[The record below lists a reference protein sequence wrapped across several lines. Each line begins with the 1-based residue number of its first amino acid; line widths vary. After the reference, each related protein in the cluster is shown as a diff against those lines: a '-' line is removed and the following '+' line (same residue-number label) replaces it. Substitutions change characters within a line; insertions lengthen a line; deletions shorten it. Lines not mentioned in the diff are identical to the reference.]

1 MGGKQIRVRALA
13 SAISIALIG
22 VLPSVAFS
30 AESTKTQAAEPT
42 ESYIIRFA
50 EGGLLAQLRDTQT
63 TASTQPSTR
72 PNLNSAAA
80 AALRAQIEQ
89 SQTQTLA
96 LIASRLTRSVAP
108 THRFQVTLSG
118 AAMPL
123 TEAEADAIR
132 TIPGVV
138 SVQKAGFEHLDTF
151 VGPPFIGA
159 NLVWDV
165 PPSVIGTRGQ
175 GMVLGGIDGGTRLG
189 HPSFA
194 NDPSCGFSAG
204 NPKQL
209 SAVDCSVTNGSGQ
222 CTGPDPE
229 DQSVG
234 HGVHTASTAAGN
246 TLTAASVPPPPIP
259 SGFTEISGVAPCA
272 AVRTYKGCQ
281 TTSCAGADLLASINN
296 AIADGV
302 DVINYSISGGNS
314 PWSDLDR
321 NFLDAVG
328 AGIVVAASAGN
339 TSASIPDPVG
349 QVNHNGPWVMT
360 VAASSHDQ
368 NFVVPGVLGAVGPGT
383 PPADTQN
390 LATTKGSGTPVGM
403 ILSAQTMRQN
413 PPNPTACTATGGVAA
428 GTFASAVALIPR
440 GGCTFEEKINN
451 AQGAGAIMAVISNNA
466 AGTVTMSTAGATL
479 PAYSILQADGDAL
492 RNFMTASAPTEITVD
507 FAPPAIQGDTLA
519 DFSLRGPS
527 ALTSVTKPDITG
539 PGVSILAAAGA
550 AQNEYTIMSGTS
562 MSSPHLAGS
571 ALLVRALQPT
581 WTPSE
586 VVSALMLTAKPS
598 GFKDTIVDAWDPD
611 DVGSGRVQVAVAPL
625 AGFVMNETFANFL
638 AANPGTG
645 GDPKTLNL
653 ASARNMACVGSC
665 AWTRTLRNA
674 RNINTTWNVTV
685 NNAPDVNVVV
695 SPSTF
700 SFTAPAGNPDVIF
713 ADGMETPPVFNA
725 SQELTITATPNMPIG
740 LSFVRIDFVE
750 ANGLAPTAHL
760 FVAVQ
765 GQP

>member
-151 VGPPFIGA
+151 AGPPFIGA

-165 PPSVIGTRGQ
+165 PPSVVGTRGQ
-175 GMVLGGIDGGTRLG
+175 GVVLGGIDGGTRLG

-349 QVNHNGPWVMT
+349 QVNHNGP
-360 VAASSHDQ
+360 
-368 NFVVPGVLGAVGPGT
+368 G
-383 PPADTQN
+383 
-390 LATTKGSGTPVGM
+390 
-403 ILSAQTMRQN
+403 
-413 PPNPTACTATGGVAA
+413 
-428 GTFASAVALIPR
+428 
-440 GGCTFEEKINN
+440 
-451 AQGAGAIMAVISNNA
+451 
-466 AGTVTMSTAGATL
+466 
-479 PAYSILQADGDAL
+479 
-492 RNFMTASAPTEITVD
+492 
-507 FAPPAIQGDTLA
+507 
-519 DFSLRGPS
+519 
-527 ALTSVTKPDITG
+527 
-539 PGVSILAAAGA
+539 
-550 AQNEYTIMSGTS
+550 
-562 MSSPHLAGS
+562 
-571 ALLVRALQPT
+571 
-581 WTPSE
+581 
-586 VVSALMLTAKPS
+586 
-598 GFKDTIVDAWDPD
+598 
-611 DVGSGRVQVAVAPL
+611 
-625 AGFVMNETFANFL
+625 
-638 AANPGTG
+638 
-645 GDPKTLNL
+645 
-653 ASARNMACVGSC
+653 
-665 AWTRTLRNA
+665 
-674 RNINTTWNVTV
+674 
-685 NNAPDVNVVV
+685 
-695 SPSTF
+695 
-700 SFTAPAGNPDVIF
+700 
-713 ADGMETPPVFNA
+713 
-725 SQELTITATPNMPIG
+725 
-740 LSFVRIDFVE
+740 
-750 ANGLAPTAHL
+750 
-760 FVAVQ
+760 
-765 GQP
+765 